1 MAVRRNAV
9 PQTTRVLALLARKG
23 GAGKTTLAVH
33 LAVAAVQAGRRV
45 LLVDADP
52 QGSAADWWRTRSAD
66 APELVQCEAEQVA
79 DVAAAARRDGVDLV
93 VVDTRPSVQADTVA
107 LARLAD
113 LVLIP
118 TRPAILDLRAIGA
131 TAEVVRSVK
140 ARALVVLNAVPAG
153 RGDAEAALTAEA
165 RQALNAYKV
174 PVCLVALG
182 ARAALSH
189 ALVDGRAVTEF
200 DPSNRAAAELQAL
213 YRTVEEAL
221 WPASAP
227 R

>member
-1 MAVRRNAV
+1 MRL
-9 PQTTRVLALLARKG
+9 LALLARKG

-52 QGSAADWWRTRSAD
+52 QGSAADWWRTRSAE

-118 TRPAILDLRAIGA
+118 SRPAILDLRAIGA
-131 TAEVVRSVK
+131 TAEVVRAVK
-140 ARALVVLNAVPAG
+140 ARAIIVLNAVPAG
-153 RGDAEAALTAEA
+153 RGDAEAVLTAEA
-165 RQALNAYKV
+165 RR
-174 PVCLVALG
+174 ALG
-182 ARAALSH
+182 AYQVPICPIALGSRAALSH
-189 ALVDGRAVTEF
+189 ALLDGRAVTEF
-200 DPSNRAAAELQAL
+200 DPSSRAAAELQAL
-213 YRTVEEAL
+213 YRIVEQTL
-221 WPASAP
+221 WPSAP
-227 R
+227 S

>member
-1 MAVRRNAV
+1 MRL
-9 PQTTRVLALLARKG
+9 LALLARKG

-52 QGSAADWWRTRSAD
+52 QGSAADWWRTRSAE

-118 TRPAILDLRAIGA
+118 SRPAILDLRAIGA
-131 TAEVVRSVK
+131 TAEVVRAVK
-140 ARALVVLNAVPAG
+140 ARAIIVLNAVPAG
-153 RGDAEAALTAEA
+153 RGDAEAVLTAEA
-165 RQALNAYKV
+165 RRALSAYQV
-174 PVCLVALG
+174 PICPIALG
-182 ARAALSH
+182 SRAALSH
-189 ALVDGRAVTEF
+189 ALLDGRAVTEF
-200 DPSNRAAAELQAL
+200 DPSSRAAAELQAL
-213 YRTVEEAL
+213 YRIVEQTL
-221 WPASAP
+221 WPSAP
-227 R
+227 S